1 MEGGVTMKQIINVV
15 QIIFSLAGGAI
26 GWFIGGYDGFWYT
39 LVILTVT
46 DYITGVMCAVLEKR
60 LSSEVGFHGIC
71 KKLLIYMLVGVGNV
85 LDQQIIGSGNV
96 LRTAIIFFYCANEG
110 ISLIE
115 NVAKIGLPVPQ
126 KLKETL
132 VQLQNTSTEMDN

>member
-1 MEGGVTMKQIINVV
+1 MKQIINVV

-85 LDQQIIGSGNV
+85 LDQQIIGSV
-96 LRTAIIFFYCANEG
+96 
-110 ISLIE
+110 
-115 NVAKIGLPVPQ
+115 
-126 KLKETL
+126 
-132 VQLQNTSTEMDN
+132 